1 MDTQK
6 TVQELHELLK
16 LGACTE
22 QDATVAA
29 HILAREPETFEH
41 MKVSD
46 AVDMALDLARV
57 RQRE

>member
-6 TVQELHELLK
+6 TLKELHELLR

-41 MKVSD
+41 MDISD
-46 AVDMALDLARV
+46 AIDMALELSRV
-57 RQRE
+57 RQRG